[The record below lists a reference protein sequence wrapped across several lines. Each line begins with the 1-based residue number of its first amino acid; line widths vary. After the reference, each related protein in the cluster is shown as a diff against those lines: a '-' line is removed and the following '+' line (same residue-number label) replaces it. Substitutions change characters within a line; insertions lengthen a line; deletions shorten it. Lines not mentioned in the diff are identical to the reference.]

1 MNRIVTLS
9 LTAAFALTLTSS
21 LASAGSYQDAMRQ
34 CGAEWRQSDA
44 RKKIQDDENADGRA
58 AWNAFRAECTR
69 RVGWENKRKPSSKAA
84 PAADRTGSPSQPA
97 SPTSPAPSSPDKP
110 GA

>member
-1 MNRIVTLS
+1 MLRTITLS
-9 LTAAFALTLTSS
+9 LTTAILLAATTIPS
-21 LASAGSYQDAMRQ
+21 SAGSYQDAMRQ
-34 CGAEWRQSDA
+34 CGAEWRSSEA

-69 RVGWENKRKPSSKAA
+69 RVGWTNKPKPSSKAA
-84 PAADRTGSPSQPA
+84 PAADRTGSPGQ
-97 SPTSPAPSSPDKP
+97 PAPSSPDKP